1 MKKNNSSCIIMAGG
15 KGTRF
20 WPLSRDKKPK
30 QLLPLVG
37 KKSLLENTIDR
48 IKGYFSNKDIHI
60 VTGRSIAPFVKKS
73 LSSYKSVN
81 IVEEPIG
88 RNTAPCIGYMA
99 FKLSYYKGPDNIMV
113 IMPADHLIN
122 NKKKFRE
129 LIELGMR
136 MASKENKLVTIG
148 IKPRSPHTGYGY
160 IEKASRLKDE
170 LNNIFSVKKF
180 HEKPKIK
187 DAKKYYSSNRYLW
200 NSGIFI
206 VKAGIIK
213 QSIKDHMPKLY
224 SGLNEISKSF
234 GKKNELSKF
243 KQKFGDLP
251 AESIDYGVIEKL
263 DQILTIESDIDWN
276 DIGSWKSFSE
286 IFKTNNSGYSNT
298 SKLISMNSEN
308 NILHVSDKKK
318 LVVTSG
324 VQDLIIVD
332 TPDVL
337 FISNKDDDQK
347 VKDLV
352 EKIKQKNMKAYL

>member
-1 MKKNNSSCIIMAGG
+1 MKKNNPSCIIMAGG

-20 WPLSRDKKPK
+20 WPLSRNKRPK
-30 QLLPLVG
+30 QLLPLVD

-48 IKGYFSNKDIHI
+48 IKGLFSNIDIHV
-60 VTGRSIAPFVKKS
+60 VTGRDIAPFIKKT
-73 LSSYKSVN
+73 LSSYKKVN
-81 IVEEPIG
+81 IIEEPMG

-99 FKLSYYKGPDNIMV
+99 FKLSHYKGPDNVMV

-122 NKKKFRE
+122 NKKRF
-129 LIELGMR
+129 IELLKLGIST
-136 MASKENKLVTIG
+136 ASKENKLVTIG

-160 IEKASRLKDE
+160 IEKSSRLKGTQYK
-170 LNNIFSVKKF
+170 IFSVKKF
-180 HEKPKIK
+180 HEKPKLEN
-187 DAKKYYSSNRYLW
+187 AKKYYSSDRYLW

-213 QSIKDHMPKLY
+213 QSIKDHMPELY
-224 SGLNEISKSF
+224 YGLNEISKSF
-234 GKKNELSKF
+234 GKKDESSKF
-243 KQKFGDLP
+243 RQKFATLP

-276 DIGSWKSFSE
+276 DIGSWNSFSE
-286 IFKTNNSGYSNT
+286 IFKTASTGYSNT
-298 SKLISMNSEN
+298 NSLISMNSN
-308 NILHVSDKKK
+308 NTILHISDKKK
-318 LVVTSG
+318 LVVTLG
-324 VQDLIIVD
+324 IQDLIVVD

-347 VKDLV
+347 VKDIV